1 MIRFNQ
7 AIAIG
12 ATLGILALAGC
23 SSPQQSAT
31 TESASPSA
39 MAASPETKASAEAS
53 PNAMASA
60 SPSAAS
66 SAASSATSSMPKVGG
81 FADLTA
87 VVASTTAAVTAGD
100 FTKAQAEIAK
110 FEEPWSKVEKDV
122 KAKSADTYNAI
133 EESVDKVKSAL
144 KASDKDKAMAALKA
158 LGDSV
163 STAAK

>member
-31 TESASPSA
+31 TEPASPSA
-39 MAASPETKASAEAS
+39 MAASPK
-53 PNAMASA
+53 
-60 SPSAAS
+60 
-66 SAASSATSSMPKVGG
+66 ATSTDAMSSMSKAGG
-81 FADLTA
+81 FADLTT
-87 VVASTTAAVTAGD
+87 VVSNTTTAVNAGD
-100 FTKAQAEIAK
+100 FAKAQAEIAK
-110 FEEPWSKVEKDV
+110 FEEPWSKVEDDL
-122 KAKSADTYNAI
+122 KAKSADAYNAI
-133 EESVDKVKSAL
+133 EENVDKVKSAL
-144 KASDKDKAMAALKA
+144 KASDKDKALVALKA